1 VSHVNLVKV
10 AMTDRAAI
18 KAAAEKQNLKFLGE
32 KTHELYNSQKAT
44 GLGFTL
50 PGWSYPVVIDPATG
64 IAAYDNYGEHWGK
77 QIELDKLVQGYGV
90 EVTRAEAN
98 RLGALCEERVLANG
112 DIELEMSLLVT
123 A

>member
-10 AMTDRAAI
+10 AMTNREAI
-18 KAAAEKQNLKFLGE
+18 MAAAEKLKLRFIGE
-32 KTHELYNSQKAT
+32 KTHELYGNQKAT

-50 PGWSYPVVIDPATG
+50 PGWSHPVVIDPATG

-98 RLGALCEERVLANG
+98 RLGAFCEERVLENG
-112 DIELEMSLLVT
+112 DVELEMSLLVT